1 MSIQVLSNVHFQA
14 IPMPTQ
20 GSFDTMSETGASI
33 LRSINS
39 RLSVEDVDNSTKH
52 DLIAEYVQEPLVS
65 LADACAPLM
74 DIIDDLPNFIS
85 IVSRCT
91 PDQPPGGLT
100 HAESASIRLYTME
113 WNDSHR
119 SLASLL
125 NQALL
130 SNERNQL
137 LPWFKYLKLF
147 LTALLKIPCAPPQ
160 IVWGVMKKSITQ
172 GLSDGVQVT
181 WCSFVSC
188 TTKLAE
194 LESDRYLHPMGER
207 AIFSIEIFSGRN
219 ISSHSHFDTDDEILI
234 SPGIR
239 MKVELR
245 SDLPNL
251 TIVHL
256 KQMRTKETLVQHPFQ
271 GILF

>member
-1 MSIQVLSNVHFQA
+1 MHTGIIKRPFFKS
-14 IPMPTQ
+14 
-20 GSFDTMSETGASI
+20 SFDTMSKTGVSI
-33 LRSINS
+33 LRSKNS
-39 RLSVEDVDNSTKH
+39 RLSVEDIDSSTKH
-52 DLIAEYVQEPLVS
+52 NPIAGYGQEPLVS
-65 LADACAPLM
+65 LVDACAPLVN
-74 DIIDDLPNFIS
+74 IIDDLPTCIS
-85 IVSRCT
+85 IASRCT
-91 PDQPPGGLT
+91 PDQPSHGLS

-113 WNDSHR
+113 WTDPRR

-125 NQALL
+125 NQALQ
-130 SNERNQL
+130 SNEQHQL

-160 IVWGVMKKSITQ
+160 IVWGVMKKSIAQ
-172 GLSDGVQVT
+172 RMSDGVQVT
-181 WCSFVSC
+181 WCTFISC
-188 TTKLAE
+188 TTKLSE

-234 SPGIR
+234 PPGIS
-239 MKVELR
+239 MKVEFR

-256 KQMRTKETLVQHPFQ
+256 KQLSSKGTLVERPFR
-271 GILF
+271 GNLF